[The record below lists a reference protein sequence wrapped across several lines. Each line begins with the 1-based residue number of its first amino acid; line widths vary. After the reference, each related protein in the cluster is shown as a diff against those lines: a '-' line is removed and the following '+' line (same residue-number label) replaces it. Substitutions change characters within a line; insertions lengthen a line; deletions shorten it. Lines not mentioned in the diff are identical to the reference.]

1 MMTWVKR
8 LRSHDFD
15 TVAIATIA
23 VVALLTELIILRFV
37 TRTAIHIPGLGTFET
52 EFRLLSELGRIAFNA
67 AVILVFALL
76 VAMIID
82 AAVKTR
88 WPLLVALVG
97 FLVVAIAAPFGWLPE
112 ALIDSVTIIVIVA
125 APLLGWFSGEGSLR
139 RSISPLLFSS
149 AFAVAAVPTVVG
161 KAQPETTLPVSGML
175 NVAEALALA
184 AAFSLLIRVWGQ
196 PQRRSLVIAVVVGG
210 LTAGMLAAQPATI
223 EILMLWNLGLAG
235 YFSPMVYGVAAA
247 VFAYAAATSIRRGQ
261 PTVALGI
268 AFVIAGGIGLH
279 STIQSASF
287 LIGVLLLAYPDVIRR
302 PVVPI
307 SSPVEQSGILTTT
320 GS

>member
-1 MMTWVKR
+1 MAWFTR

-23 VVALLTELIILRFV
+23 VFALLTELVILRLV
-37 TRTAIHIPGLGTFET
+37 TRTAIHIPGLGTFAA
-52 EFRLLSELGRIAFNA
+52 EFRLLSEFGRIAFNT

-76 VAMIID
+76 IAMVID
-82 AAVKTR
+82 TALKMR

-97 FLVVAIAAPFGWLPE
+97 FLVVAIAAPLGWLPE
-112 ALIDSVTIIVIVA
+112 ALIDSVTVVVIVA
-125 APLLGWFSGEGSLR
+125 APLLGWLSGDGSLR
-139 RSISPLLFSS
+139 RSIPSLLFSS
-149 AFAVAAVPTVVG
+149 AFAVAAIPTVVG

-184 AAFSLLIRVWGQ
+184 AAFSLLIRVWGR
-196 PQRRSLVIAVVVGG
+196 PQRRSLIIAGVVGVAA
-210 LTAGMLAAQPATI
+210 AGMLAAQPATI

-235 YFSPMVYGVAAA
+235 YFSPAVYGLAAA
-247 VFAYAAATSIRRGQ
+247 VCTYAAATSIRRGQ

-279 STIQSASF
+279 STLQSASF
-287 LIGVLLLAYPDVIRR
+287 LIGVLVLAYPDVIRR
-302 PVVPI
+302 PLVPATEPM
-307 SSPVEQSGILTTT
+307 SSGTGI
-320 GS
+320 GVAVAA